1 MFLYAC
7 LARLLLNLR
16 GTRRVLSPR
25 FSFLKTFTR
34 FAIFNL
40 FGSLRKGAFN
50 WLYSNALIFA
60 NRSGAQSVL
69 FSEESEA
76 GSRVYDTGRVSL
88 SVCCRWVH
96 PAVEPGATG
105 RTRSQLWI
113 GIKPGQKRLDGVDRQ
128 KPRVL
133 LTGSGGKYICNAADT
148 SFSSS
153 SSSTST
159 SSSESCSTS
168 AGWPTET

>member
-50 WLYSNALIFA
+50 WYYSNALIFA
-60 NRSGAQSVL
+60 NRSGVQSVL

-76 GSRVYDTGRVSL
+76 GSKVYDTARVSL
-88 SVCCRWVH
+88 SGCWVQ
-96 PAVEPGATG
+96 PAVEPEATG
-105 RTRSQLWI
+105 RTRSQHWI
-113 GIKPGQKRLDGVDRQ
+113 MVKPDQKRLDGGSRHQ
-128 KPRVL
+128 SCVL
-133 LTGSGGKYICNAADT
+133 LTGSSDCGGKYICNAADT
-148 SFSSS
+148 SSE
-153 SSSTST
+153 
-159 SSSESCSTS
+159 ESCCYG
-168 AGWPTET
+168 APRLLDGQQERTER